1 MDKKKKTFLFLSILL
16 LITVLLM
23 YFSFPYLKG
32 IFKGNKN
39 NSVQSHSLSH
49 QEETNIPQG
58 SSEAEEDVPMIEIS
72 PEKQQLI
79 GIKTEIA
86 GVKSLQKS
94 IYTIGRIEY
103 DERRLFTIN
112 TKFEGW
118 IEKLYVDYTG
128 KYIKIGDPLAEIY
141 SPELY
146 ATQLEFINLIKW
158 GEAIN
163 KGKGVDKTELD
174 KMLAKD
180 AESIINAA
188 KDRLRLWDIT
198 EEQIKKIEETRQPIR
213 NLIIYSPVNG
223 YVIQRMALKGM
234 RVMPGEKLFDI
245 ADLSN
250 LWIIADI
257 YEFDIPMI
265 KVGQSAKISLSYFPG
280 KVFSSTID
288 YVYPAISP
296 DTRTAKVRF
305 SLPNIEGHFKPQMF
319 TNVEI
324 KLDLGK
330 RLVISE
336 DAIIDTGIRQIVY
349 VDIGNGYF
357 EPRQVI
363 TGLRADGM
371 VEVIKG
377 LKEGE
382 KVASSANFL
391 IDSEAQLRGVKPL
404 HIH

>member
-23 YFSFPYLKG
+23 YFSFPYLKE
-32 IFKGNKN
+32 IFKNNKN
-39 NSVQSHSLSH
+39 HSVLSHSLSH

-198 EEQIKKIEETRQPIR
+198 EEQIKKVEETRQPIR

-245 ADLSN
+245 ADL
-250 LWIIADI
+250 
-257 YEFDIPMI
+257 
-265 KVGQSAKISLSYFPG
+265 
-280 KVFSSTID
+280 
-288 YVYPAISP
+288 
-296 DTRTAKVRF
+296 
-305 SLPNIEGHFKPQMF
+305 
-319 TNVEI
+319 
-324 KLDLGK
+324 
-330 RLVISE
+330 
-336 DAIIDTGIRQIVY
+336 
-349 VDIGNGYF
+349 
-357 EPRQVI
+357 
-363 TGLRADGM
+363 
-371 VEVIKG
+371 
-377 LKEGE
+377 
-382 KVASSANFL
+382 
-391 IDSEAQLRGVKPL
+391 
-404 HIH
+404 